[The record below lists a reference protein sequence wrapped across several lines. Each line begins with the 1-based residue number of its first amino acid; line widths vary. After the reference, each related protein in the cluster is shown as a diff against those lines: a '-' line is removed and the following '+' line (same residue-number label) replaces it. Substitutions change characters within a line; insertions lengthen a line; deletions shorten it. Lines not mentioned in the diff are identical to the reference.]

1 MRLSGVAEHGY
12 TMLYGKCQI
21 IAAFFMPVMSE
32 VVERMKAKW
41 RLKKIRRRKRRIL
54 G

>member
-1 MRLSGVAEHGY
+1 MLFKSLS
-12 TMLYGKCQI
+12 GKCQI
-21 IAAFFMPVMSE
+21 IVAFFMPVMYE

-41 RLKKIRRRKRRIL
+41 RLKKIRRRKRHIL